1 MRPGM
6 AACPYVGPP
15 VRMKR
20 LDQGKRWLS
29 RSAQAAAQ
37 PVRPSTPAS
46 SRGPTWRRGRRCW
59 H

>member
-20 LDQGKRWLS
+20 LDQVNGDCLGRLKPLHNQLGR
-29 RSAQAAAQ
+29 A
-37 PVRPSTPAS
+37 
-46 SRGPTWRRGRRCW
+46 RRRVHVGLPGGGAGGVGM
-59 H
+59 